1 LWVTPLIP
9 YGKQTIS
16 WSDAFKVLWQVKFKS
31 LTQGKKIAEYEAQ
44 VARYVGAKYAVA
56 VSSATAGLHLSV
68 LALEL
73 PEESEIATSPIS
85 FVASSNCILY
95 AGKKPFFVDIEETSI
110 NLSTIQL
117 KNRINQNT
125 NLRAVIPVHFSGLT
139 CDMESIF
146 RICSPKGIKIIED
159 AAHALGSRYKN
170 GSKVGSCQ
178 FSDITVF
185 STHPVKSI
193 TTGEGGVITTNQED
207 IYLKLL
213 RLRSHG
219 INKLHDRMKSN
230 LNAFTNGKLN
240 LWYYEMNS
248 LGFNYRLTE
257 IQSVLGLSQLA
268 RIDKFLKCREKIAR
282 YYDEQFFGNDLVT
295 PAQKFDRSI
304 SANHIYP
311 VRINFRNLSINRN
324 ELMTQLRNLGI
335 ITQVHY
341 IPIPMHPYY
350 SDLGYE
356 CSDLFQ
362 SMNYYNECL
371 TLPIFPKLNRR
382 KQKFVVNE
390 FLKILNNARKAQ

>member
-1 LWVTPLIP
+1 LWVARLIP
-9 YGKQTIS
+9 YGRQTIS

-31 LTQGKKIAEYEAQ
+31 LTQGSKIAEYEAQ
-44 VARYVGAKYAVA
+44 VAKYVGAKYAVA
-56 VSSATAGLHLSV
+56 VSSATAGLHLAV

-95 AGKKPFFVDIEETSI
+95 AGNKPVFLDIDEETV

-117 KNRINQNT
+117 ENRINQNT

-146 RICSPKGIKIIED
+146 RICHPKGIKIIED
-159 AAHALGSRYKN
+159 AAHALGSHYKN
-170 GSKVGSCQ
+170 GGKVGNCQ

-193 TTGEGGVITTNQED
+193 TTGEGGVITTNEEA
-207 IYLKLL
+207 IYAKLI

-219 INKLHDRMKSN
+219 INKLQDQIKSK
-230 LNAFTNGKLN
+230 LNGFTNGNLN

-248 LGFNYRLTE
+248 LGFNYRLSE
-257 IQSVLGLSQLA
+257 IQSVLGLSQIS
-268 RIDKFLKCREKIAR
+268 RIDKFIKSREKIAI
-282 YYDEQFFGNDLVT
+282 YYDEQFRENDLVK
-295 PAQKFDRSI
+295 PAQKFDRSK

-311 VRINFRNLSINRN
+311 VRINFRNLSISRN
-324 ELMTQLRNLGI
+324 ELMTRLRNLGI

-341 IPIPMHPYY
+341 IPIPMQPYY

-362 SMNYYNECL
+362 TMNYYNECL
-371 TLPIFPKLNRR
+371 TLPIFPKLS
-382 KQKFVVNE
+382 KQKQNFIVKE
-390 FLKILNNARKAQ
+390 FLGILKDSRKTE

>member
-1 LWVTPLIP
+1 LWVTRLIP
-9 YGKQTIS
+9 YGRQTIS

-31 LTQGKKIAEYEAQ
+31 LTQGNKIAEYEAQ
-44 VARYVGAKYAVA
+44 VAKYVGAKYAVA
-56 VSSATAGLHLSV
+56 VSSATAGLHLAV

-95 AGKKPFFVDIEETSI
+95 AGKKPVFVDIDEETI

-146 RICSPKGIKIIED
+146 RICGRNGIKIIED
-159 AAHALGSRYKN
+159 AAHALGSHYKS
-170 GSKVGSCQ
+170 GGKVGNCQ

-193 TTGEGGVITTNQED
+193 TTGEGGVITTNQD
-207 IYLKLL
+207 AIYLKLL

-219 INKLHDRMKSN
+219 INKLHDQMKSN
-230 LNAFTNGKLN
+230 LNAFTNGNLN

-268 RIDKFLKCREKIAR
+268 RIDKFIKCREKIAR
-282 YYDEQFFGNDLVT
+282 YYDEQFRENDLVT

-311 VRINFRNLSINRN
+311 VRINFRNLSISRN

-350 SDLGYE
+350 SNLGYE

-362 SMNYYNECL
+362 TMNYYNECL
-371 TLPIFPKLNRR
+371 TLPIFPKLSKR
-382 KQKFVVNE
+382 KQKFVVDE
-390 FLKILNNARKAQ
+390 FLKILRNSRKTQ